1 MNLFIK
7 RLNLIVLLI
16 CATLF
21 FTQGYHHHISNSVLS
36 ILPKGEN
43 KELLKHY
50 DQFQNS
56 KTLLVAYKGLDEASF
71 KAFQTLQEKLLSLKE
86 LTLQTVEPN
95 EAFEAYKKEYALYY
109 QTFNQ
114 EKFQTLN
121 TQQELQQLYTQLTQ
135 SFFAPHINTR
145 DPFGLFKNSTTA
157 NSLQIRNNQ
166 LSVSNYGYV
175 AVFNI
180 DSNVNT
186 LKAYQSLYKTLH
198 ELVPPNENIKMFST
212 LFYYVEN
219 EHAIKSDVNII
230 ITLALLVLIILYV
243 IIVRNIQ
250 LLFHTLTALLTSTVV
265 AMLFITV
272 VYEEVSVFVI
282 VFGVSISSVA
292 IDYMFHHYMHDYYT
306 SNKGFNQEV
315 FYGFMT
321 TFIAFFVVSFIS
333 FDLIKQIS
341 LFTLVALCISYIQFA
356 FLFPIIKFKAPK
368 CLPFAFVNYS
378 LPSKYILLFSVVGI
392 MVGTFFIRL
401 DTNLK
406 NLDYD
411 NKTLKAQEQF
421 FKHLFEQQPSLPLI
435 LTANNVEALL
445 ENFAQLQKHYTTV
458 QSKLAMVVTAQQFK
472 QTNALLQSKA
482 FQILK
487 EDIQKNAVTYGF
499 NPEFFKASYQSTTK
513 VPHWSLEKLQSMGF
527 DILQVNDQ
535 LATLVTVS
543 QKEFAQKS
551 TLEFAKPLSLR
562 LMFEEALKA
571 IQQQL
576 IFLGA
581 ITVMIIFILL
591 ALITRK
597 SFFKAVN
604 FLLFPLSMIMLFSLT
619 TPFNVLHLFML
630 FIIMALCIDYA
641 IYTAKSLDTQT
652 KKAIIYSLLSTFAG
666 FGVLVFSHIN
676 ALQSIGSIAT
686 IAVLSLFILLIF
698 SKRFSQ

>member
-7 RLNLIVLLI
+7 RLNILVLLL

-21 FTQGYHHHISNSVLS
+21 FTQGYHQHISNSVLS
-36 ILPKGEN
+36 ILPTGEN
-43 KELLKHY
+43 KELLQQY

-56 KTLLVAYKGLDEASF
+56 KTLLIAQKRLDEASF
-71 KAFQTLQEKLLSLKE
+71 KSFQALQNRLLILKE
-86 LTLQTVEPN
+86 LSLQTTQTN
-95 EAFEAYKKEYALYY
+95 ETFETYKKEYALYY
-109 QTFNQ
+109 KTFDQ
-114 EKFQTLN
+114 EKFNNLDVKK
-121 TQQELQQLYTQLTQ
+121 ELEQLYTQLTQ
-135 SFFAPHINTR
+135 SFFAPSIDTI
-145 DPFGLFKNSTTA
+145 DPFKLFKSSTTA
-157 NSLQIRNNQ
+157 NSLQLKNNH
-166 LSVSNYGYV
+166 LSIPNYGYV

-180 DSNVNT
+180 DSNVDT
-186 LKAYQSLYKTLH
+186 LKEYQALYKTLH
-198 ELVPPNENIKMFST
+198 EIVPPNENIQMYST

-219 EHAIKSDVNII
+219 EQAIKSDVNII
-230 ITLALLVLIILYV
+230 VTLALIALLVLYV

-250 LLFHTLTALLTSTVV
+250 LLFHTLTALLTSTMV

-292 IDYMFHHYMHDYYT
+292 IDYMFHHYMHDYYNSKKT
-306 SNKGFNQEV
+306 FNKEV

-356 FLFPIIKFKAPK
+356 FLFPIIGFKAPK
-368 CLPFAFVNYS
+368 TLPFSFVNFA
-378 LPSKYILLFSVVGI
+378 LPSKYILFFSVVGI
-392 MVGTFFIRL
+392 IVGAFFIQL

-411 NKTLKAQEQF
+411 NKSLKTQEQF
-421 FKHLFEQQPSLPLI
+421 FKNIFEEEAAIPVI
-435 LTANNVEALL
+435 LTAKNVEKLL
-445 ENFAQLQKHYTTV
+445 ENFAQLQSHYTTT
-458 QSKLAMVVTAQQFK
+458 QSKLDTLITPKKFA

-482 FQILK
+482 FQTLQS
-487 EDIQKNAVTYGF
+487 EIQKNALLYGF
-499 NPEFFKASYQSTTK
+499 KAEFFAQSYQPKMQIPT
-513 VPHWSLEKLQSMGF
+513 WSLERLKAMGF
-527 DILQVNDQ
+527 DILHINGK
-535 LATLVTVS
+535 LATLVTIS
-543 QKEFAQKS
+543 QKEFVKKPQ
-551 TLEFAKPLSLR
+551 LPFAKPLSLR
-562 LMFEEALKA
+562 LMFEESLTA

-581 ITVMIIFILL
+581 ITVIVIFILL
-591 ALITRK
+591 VLITK
-597 SFFKAVN
+597 KAFFKAVN
-604 FLLFPLSMIMLFSLT
+604 FLLFPLSMIMLFALF

-666 FGVLVFSHIN
+666 FGVLVFSQIN

>member
-7 RLNLIVLLI
+7 RLNILVLLL

-21 FTQGYHHHISNSVLS
+21 FTLGYHQHISNSVLS
-36 ILPKGEN
+36 ILPTGEN
-43 KELLKHY
+43 KELLQKY

-56 KTLLVAYKGLDEASF
+56 KTLLIAQKGLDEGSF
-71 KAFQTLQEKLLSLKE
+71 KSFQALQNRLLTLKE
-86 LTLQTVEPN
+86 LTLQTTQTN
-95 EAFEAYKKEYALYY
+95 ETFETYKKEYALYY
-109 QTFNQ
+109 KTFDQ
-114 EKFQTLN
+114 KKFNNLDVKK
-121 TQQELQQLYTQLTQ
+121 ELDQLYMQLTQ
-135 SFFAPHINTR
+135 SFFAPSIDTI
-145 DPFGLFKNSTTA
+145 DPFKLFKSSTTT
-157 NSLQIRNNQ
+157 NSLQLKNNH
-166 LSVSNYGYV
+166 LSIPNYGYV

-180 DSNVNT
+180 DSKIDT
-186 LKAYQSLYKTLH
+186 LKEYQALYKTLH
-198 ELVPPNENIKMFST
+198 EIVQPNENIQMFST

-219 EHAIKSDVNII
+219 EQAIKSDVNII
-230 ITLALLVLIILYV
+230 VTLALIALLVLYV

-250 LLFHTLTALLTSTVV
+250 LLFHTLTALLTSTMV

-272 VYEEVSVFVI
+272 VYDEVSVFVI
-282 VFGVSISSVA
+282 AFGVSISSVA
-292 IDYMFHHYMHDYYT
+292 IDYMFHHYMHDYY
-306 SNKGFNQEV
+306 SSKKGFNKEV

-356 FLFPIIKFKAPK
+356 FLFPIIGFKAPK
-368 CLPFAFVNYS
+368 TLPFSFVNFA

-392 MVGTFFIRL
+392 IVGAFFIQL

-411 NKTLKAQEQF
+411 NKSLKTQEQF
-421 FKHLFEQQPSLPLI
+421 FKNIFEKEASIPVI
-435 LTANNVEALL
+435 LTAKNVDELL
-445 ENFAQLQKHYTTV
+445 ENFAHLQNHYTTV
-458 QSKLAMVVTAQQFK
+458 QSKLDTLITSKEFT

-482 FQILK
+482 FQTLQS
-487 EDIQKNAVTYGF
+487 EIQKNALLYGF
-499 NPEFFKASYQSTTK
+499 RPEFFAQSYQTK
-513 VPHWSLEKLQSMGF
+513 MQIPTWSLETLQSMGF
-527 DILQVNDQ
+527 DILHVNGK
-535 LATLVTVS
+535 LATLVSVS
-543 QKEFAQKS
+543 QQEFSQKPQ
-551 TLEFAKPLSLR
+551 LPFAKPLSLR
-562 LMFEEALKA
+562 LMFEESLTA
-571 IQQQL
+571 IQHQL
-576 IFLGA
+576 VFLGA
-581 ITVMIIFILL
+581 ITVIVIFILL
-591 ALITRK
+591 ALITK
-597 SFFKAVN
+597 KAFFKAMN
-604 FLLFPLSMIMLFSLT
+604 FLLFPLSMIMLFALF

-666 FGVLVFSHIN
+666 FGVLVFSQIN